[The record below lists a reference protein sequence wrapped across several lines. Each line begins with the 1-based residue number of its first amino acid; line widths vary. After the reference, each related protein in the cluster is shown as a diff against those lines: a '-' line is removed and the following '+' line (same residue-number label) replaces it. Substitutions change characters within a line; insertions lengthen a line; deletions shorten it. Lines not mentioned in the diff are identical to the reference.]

1 MITKEQ
7 KQKIVVEF
15 GGSEENTGLTEV
27 QVAILT
33 AEIEDLKPH
42 FKTNKKDNHSMRGFI
57 AKIEKRKSLLNYLK
71 NKNFDKYKVLIKK
84 LGLRK

>member
-7 KQKIVVEF
+7 KKKLAIKF
-15 GGSEENTGLTEV
+15 GGSEKNTGLTEV

-42 FKTNKKDNHSMRGFI
+42 FKSNKKDLHSKRGFM

-71 NKNFDKYKVLIKK
+71 NKNFAKYQELIAK

>member
-7 KQKIVVEF
+7 KAKLALEF
-15 GGSEENTGLTEV
+15 GGSEKNTGLTEV
-27 QVAILT
+27 QIAILT

-42 FKTNKKDNHSMRGFI
+42 FKSNKKDLHSMRGFM

-71 NKNFDKYKVLIKK
+71 NRDFNKYQALIAK
-84 LGLRK
+84 LGIRK

>member
-7 KQKIVVEF
+7 KAKLAIEF
-15 GGSEENTGLTEV
+15 GGSEKNTGLTEV

-42 FKTNKKDNHSMRGFI
+42 FKSNKKDLHSMRGFM
-57 AKIEKRKSLLNYLK
+57 AKIEKRKALLNYLK
-71 NKNFDKYKVLIKK
+71 HRDFEKYQALIAK